1 MLEARFGNVFLFSLC
16 SGFGSFTAFT
26 GLPARMSRIALKAAS
41 KVGGGKSICMASGL
55 TCIDHT
61 EQQQQ
66 QQQL

>member
-16 SGFGSFTAFT
+16 SGFGSFTACT
-26 GLPARMSRIALKAAS
+26 GLPAGMSRIALKAAS
-41 KVGGGKSICMASGL
+41 KVGGGGSSICMAPGL

-66 QQQL
+66 QL